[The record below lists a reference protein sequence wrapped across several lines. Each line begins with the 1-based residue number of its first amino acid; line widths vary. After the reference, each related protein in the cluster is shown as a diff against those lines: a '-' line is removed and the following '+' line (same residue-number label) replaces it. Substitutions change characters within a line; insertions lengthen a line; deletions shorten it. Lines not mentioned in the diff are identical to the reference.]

1 MASIGFS
8 DASRGR
14 ELRPVLQT
22 GQGCGDGP
30 AEALHIETGA
40 TPYGSLLDEFSQFDL
55 LGMAR
60 DARNLRPT
68 VERGL
73 SQPFFGEDQ
82 PMPSP
87 DLADAGQLPG
97 DFVQQGQMGFS
108 EVEHGREQSAN
119 RKDSAVGITKQPDH
133 ETPIHQARQRQCAA
147 AAAAFDA
154 TAHFRPSPR
163 GRGQSRQRT
172 PPHSKVHAHTVSAP
186 VTKTVLPLRACL
198 NGVVSISGS

>member
-1 MASIGFS
+1 MGLEQLGH
-8 DASRGR
+8 RGR
-14 ELRPVLQT
+14 GHQRRQERTLGPDPVAGTAEQRFVNGPGQLSGRVQHRGVDRVQRRLAGQGELRPVLQT

-40 TPYGSLLDEFSQFDL
+40 APSGSLLDEFSQFDL

-73 SQPFFGEDQ
+73 SQPFPGEDQ

-97 DFVQQGQMGFS
+97 DFVQQGRMGFS
-108 EVEHGREQSAN
+108 EVEHGREQSAK

-133 ETPIHQARQRQCAA
+133 ETPNHEASL
-147 AAAAFDA
+147 A
-154 TAHFRPSPR
+154 TVCSM
-163 GRGQSRQRT
+163 GG
-172 PPHSKVHAHTVSAP
+172 
-186 VTKTVLPLRACL
+186 L
-198 NGVVSISGS
+198 